1 MGGLPLEEA
10 KKKLEEAGF
19 TVSTVEIYNDMGY
32 AVNTVKQNHGMAPA
46 GGETVAKGEEVIL
59 QVYGEIITTTEP
71 ETTEPISE
79 NE

>member
-1 MGGLPLEEA
+1 
-10 KKKLEEAGF
+10 
-19 TVSTVEIYNDMGY
+19 MGY

-71 ETTEPISE
+71 ETTEPTSE